1 MLACEVCKYISVK
14 HAPHPHGS
22 SISKMNLQHNF
33 ELNVNVEIIDLEHL
47 QTCCEIMLET
57 ISETKQPHNDEMNMK
72 TMNSNA
78 SVKQL
83 QTYVDVDLQ
92 QIFDTSAEIFISTNP
107 EHLQTYSDVNLET
120 ILELST
126 QQISD
131 KNTER

>member
-1 MLACEVCKYISVK
+1 
-14 HAPHPHGS
+14 
-22 SISKMNLQHNF
+22 
-33 ELNVNVEIIDLEHL
+33 
-47 QTCCEIMLET
+47 MLET
-57 ISETKQPHNDEMNMK
+57 ISEMKQPHNAEMNMK

-131 KNTER
+131 KNTET